1 MRAHFQLRFICR
13 YMGLYVCLLL
23 SLLVAPAY
31 GETDQI
37 QPNDKLQIVVVGY
50 PDYNQIVTVRLDGT
64 ISYFGGNL
72 TVVGQQ
78 NVDQLVRAHLQ
89 KLGQIKDPVVM
100 VAPIPQED
108 EFFVSGA
115 VKTPGRYPIK
125 LETEID
131 LYRAIALG
139 GGTLPSADLE
149 AVQLMHQGQVTIH
162 NLVDKSYRYL
172 VVNKGDLV
180 YVPLLKE
187 TEVQGEV
194 QTPGKIFFRDR
205 IRLDQA
211 LAKAGGPNH
220 ERADFTTLVIIRHE
234 GPAEMVPTSESFW
247 LDLSGKSEQL
257 YLYNGDVLYVPNAFK
272 IEPVYVLGS
281 VNQPGPQQVRTI
293 DGVAQISVTQAIA
306 MAGGR
311 ERTATRKKILVHRR
325 DGTTELLDLREHD
338 VSEILLSPGD
348 AVEIPARFEVN
359 WSLILSFISM
369 ATLVISLL
377 NRP

>member
-1 MRAHFQLRFICR
+1 
-13 YMGLYVCLLL
+13 MGLYIYLVL
-23 SLLVAPAY
+23 SLLTAPVY
-31 GETDQI
+31 GETYQI
-37 QPNDKLQIVVVGY
+37 QPDDSLQIVVVGY
-50 PDYNQIVTVRLDGT
+50 PDYSQTVAVRLDGT

-78 NVDQLVRAHLQ
+78 NVDQLIRAHLQ
-89 KLGQIKDPVVM
+89 ELGQIKDPVVM
-100 VAPIPQED
+100 VVPIPQED

-149 AVQLMHQGQVTIH
+149 AVQLMHQGQATIH

-187 TEVQGEV
+187 AEVQGEV
-194 QTPGKIFFRDR
+194 QTPGKIFFRER

-211 LAKAGGPNH
+211 LAKAGGPNQ
-220 ERADFTTLVIIRHE
+220 ERADFATLVIIRRE
-234 GPAEMVPTSESFW
+234 GTTEVIPTSETFW
-247 LDLSGKSEQL
+247 QDLSEKSEQL
-257 YLYNGDVLYVPNAFK
+257 YLYNEDVLYVPNAFK

-293 DGVAQISVTQAIA
+293 DGVAQISATQAISL
-306 MAGGR
+306 AGGR
-311 ERTATRKKILVHRR
+311 ERTATRKKVLVHRR

-338 VSEILLSPGD
+338 DSQIWLSPGD
-348 AVEIPARFEVN
+348 AVEVPAMFEVN
-359 WSLILSFISM
+359 WSLILSLISM
-369 ATLVISLL
+369 VTLVINLL